1 MLSATPADTPM
12 LPIRIIRCT
21 HAGIEAVEA
30 DTTHHF
36 CRHTHEQFGIGLIER
51 GAQRS
56 ASGRGT
62 VEAAVGAIITVNP
75 GEVHDGTPIGDGGR
89 AWRMLYFDPALIAV
103 AACGLDAAGEG
114 SYEFT
119 RPVVRDA
126 GLAGDFRALYPALTG
141 SPGRDD
147 DALRA
152 EEKLL
157 ALLRRLTDRSI
168 REPAAPT
175 GAIALAREMIDDDPA
190 APQTL
195 ATLADA
201 AGLSRFQLLRGF
213 KRITGLTPHAY
224 LMQRRLHLARRLI
237 AGGMPCAETAAT
249 SGFCDQSHLTRHFMR
264 CFGLAPGAYAQA
276 SAVRRA
282 QGAIPYKTP

>member
-1 MLSATPADTPM
+1 MAA
-12 LPIRIIRCT
+12 I
-21 HAGIEAVEA
+21 
-30 DTTHHF
+30 
-36 CRHTHEQFGIGLIER
+36 HTIGLIER
-51 GAQRS
+51 GAHRS

-62 VEAAVGAIITVNP
+62 VEAATGDLITVNP
-75 GEVHDGTPIGDGGR
+75 GEVHDGVPIGGGR
-89 AWRMLYFDPALIAV
+89 AWRMLYFDPALIAD
-103 AACGLDAAGEG
+103 AARGLDAAGEE

-119 RPVVRDA
+119 HPVIRDA
-126 GLAGDFRALYPALTG
+126 GLAGVFRALYPTVTG
-141 SPGRDD
+141 SPRGDGG
-147 DALRA
+147 ALHA

-157 ALLRRLTDRSI
+157 VLLRRLTERRI
-168 REPAAPT
+168 REPATPP

-237 AGGMPCAETAAT
+237 AAGLPAAETAAA
-249 SGFCDQSHLTRHFMR
+249 SGFCDQSHLTRHFLR
-264 CFGLAPGAYAQA
+264 SFGLAPGAYARA
-276 SAVRRA
+276 SADRRMR
-282 QGAIPYKTP
+282 GAIPYKTS